1 MGTGLHTRTFLTGM
15 GRPETTPH
23 FIIQVSG
30 LTSLLLPSLV
40 TCYQF
45 VVREGSSLT
54 QVQIPNL
61 VDFHRHGSPNSNA
74 TFGILYNPLSS
85 ETVNSYLA
93 HLVSILPNLPTNMS
107 VNLESIPP
115 APPTGQG
122 LIDKETL
129 ISNGIEVYTD

>member
-1 MGTGLHTRTFLTGM
+1 MDFSSL
-15 GRPETTPH
+15 EATPH
-23 FIIQVSG
+23 FIIQGSG
-30 LTSLLLPSLV
+30 LTSLLLTSLV

-45 VVREGSSLT
+45 VVRDSYSLT

-61 VDFHRHGSPNSNA
+61 KDFRRPAYAVGA
-74 TFGILYNPLSS
+74 TLGILYNPLSS

-93 HLVSILPNLPTNMS
+93 YLVSILPNLPTNMT
-107 VNLESIPP
+107 VNFECVPP

-129 ISNGIEVYTD
+129 ISNGIEVMTD